1 MKIKGK
7 VKFVS
12 KDNSSFFDVL
22 KQRVDQYFIQNKL
35 SKHANTTMVIKTIS
49 MLLIYFTPFT
59 LILMFNPPFWVCL
72 LLWIVMGLGL
82 AGIGMSVMHDANHGA
97 YSTNKRINYLVG
109 HTLNLIGGH
118 VDNWKM
124 QHNILHHT
132 YTNIVDM
139 DEDIN
144 DRMALRFSPH
154 TPVKPFHKR
163 QYVYAFGLYGMLT
176 IYWAFFKD
184 FLQFFQFRK
193 SGVAPADT
201 KAQATR
207 TFLKIVCVKAFYFFT
222 FLIAP
227 IVFFGIPVFEVLIG
241 FFVMHFFA
249 SVILSTIFQLAHT
262 VEETEHPLP
271 DEKGN
276 IENLWAI
283 HQLNTTCNFSRNSKI
298 LTWYLGGLNYQVEH
312 HLFPRICHVHYPK
325 IAGIVKDTAEE
336 FGIKYL
342 ENETFK
348 EALNSHILTLKRFGK
363 LPDLNEVMA

>member
-12 KDNSSFFDVL
+12 KEKNIFFDVL
-22 KQRVDQYFIQNKL
+22 KERVDKYFIKNKL
-35 SKHANTTMVIKTIS
+35 SKHANTSMVVKTVS
-49 MLLIYFTPFT
+49 MLLIYFIPFA
-59 LILMFNPPFWVCL
+59 LILAYNPSIWICL

-97 YSTNKRINYLVG
+97 YSSNKNINFLVG

-118 VDNWKM
+118 VENWKM

-132 YTNIVDM
+132 YTNIVNM

-144 DRMALRFSPH
+144 DRVALRFSPH
-154 TPVKPFHKR
+154 TEVKPFHKI
-163 QYVYAFGLYGMLT
+163 QYFYAFVLYGFLT

-184 FLQFFQFRK
+184 FIQFFQFK
-193 SGVAPADT
+193 NSGVYP
-201 KAQATR
+201 QR
-207 TFLKIVCVKAFYFFT
+207 SFLQNFLTFLRIVSVKLFYFFI
-222 FLIAP
+222 FLVAP
-227 IVFFGIPVFEVLIG
+227 SAIFGISFFEVFIG

-271 DEKGN
+271 DGEGT

-283 HQLNTTCNFSRNSKI
+283 HQLNTTCNFSRNNKI
-298 LTWYLGGLNYQVEH
+298 LSWYLGGLNYQVEH
-312 HLFPRICHVHYPK
+312 HLFPRICHVHYPN
-325 IAGIVKDTAEE
+325 IAGIVKETCEE
-336 FGIKYL
+336 FGIPYL
-342 ENETFK
+342 ENDTFK
-348 EALNSHILTLKRFGK
+348 EALHSHILTLKRFGK

>member
-1 MKIKGK
+1 MKLKGK

-12 KDNSSFFDVL
+12 KDKSSFFDVL
-22 KQRVDQYFIQNKL
+22 KERVEQYFIANNI
-35 SKHANTTMVIKTIS
+35 SKYANTSMVIKTIL
-49 MLLIYFTPFT
+49 MLLIYFAPFAVILFLNPPLWLC
-59 LILMFNPPFWVCL
+59 LIL
-72 LLWIVMGLGL
+72 WILMGLGL

-97 YSTNKRINYLVG
+97 YSSNKKINFLVG

-118 VDNWKM
+118 VENWKM

-132 YTNIVDM
+132 YTNIVNM

-144 DRMALRFSPH
+144 DRVALRFSPH
-154 TPVKPFHKR
+154 TPVKPFHKI
-163 QYVYAFGLYGMLT
+163 QYFYAFGLYGLLT

-184 FLQFFQFRK
+184 FIQFFQFKNNGVSVK
-193 SGVAPADT
+193 STASENVF
-201 KAQATR
+201 
-207 TFLKIVCVKAFYFFT
+207 TFLRIICVKVFYFFI
-222 FLIAP
+222 FLVAP
-227 IVFFGIPVFEVLIG
+227 SLIFGIPVLEVLLG

-262 VEETEHPLP
+262 VEETTHPLP

-283 HQLNTTCNFSRNSKI
+283 HQLNTTCNFSRNNKI
-298 LTWYLGGLNYQVEH
+298 LSWYLGGLNYQVEH
-312 HLFPRICHVHYPK
+312 HLFPRICHVHYPN
-325 IAGIVKDTAEE
+325 IAGIVKSTAEE
-336 FGIKYL
+336 FGIPYL

-348 EALNSHILTLKRFGK
+348 QALYSHILTLKRFGK